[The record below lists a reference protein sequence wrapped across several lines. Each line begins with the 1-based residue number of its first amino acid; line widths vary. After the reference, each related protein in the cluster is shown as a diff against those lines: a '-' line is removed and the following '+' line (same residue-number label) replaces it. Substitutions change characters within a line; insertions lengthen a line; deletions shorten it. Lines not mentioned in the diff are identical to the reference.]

1 MSSRQRQSGRPSG
14 APSAATTLPPYQQPS
29 HPLSMSAQQA
39 LATLAYNNSLAK
51 LKGHYA
57 KIETLIPKGA
67 GEVNDVLYTRQEQ
80 ATQRKAR
87 RARKGLDEEDTD
99 EELEQMKETV
109 DGMTKKMEAAMRK
122 AIDGKVIVEDMEE
135 GVQYLRQNALR
146 LTQAES
152 QTQLTQRSQHRRQ
165 GRRSGRAGG
174 SGEDDEDEDME
185 DEEEY
190 DSPGPTPLN
199 MEGIEITGPSKLFK
213 NRLQEKKDRWQV
225 ASNSARYAENNSY
238 IGFRQI
244 VHDAQHPGGDILLP
258 HASTWFTER
267 GEPALG
273 VTVGATAGDDDDDD
287 VMIAKDSISTKCPL
301 TLREFKDPVSSS
313 KCPHSFEREAIM
325 GMINSSGAR
334 MGTGQKVV
342 QCPVS
347 GCDKATDLK
356 VNPVLLRMI
365 ERLRKAKDQASDDE
379 DDVDATDRPSGSSM
393 QRAESLV
400 SNPVHPAQAS
410 TSLASRARSRM
421 PEQEPPQ
428 SSIVLDLGG
437 SDDSDETEEE

>member
-1 MSSRQRQSGRPSG
+1 MASHQRQPGRPSG
-14 APSAATTLPPYQQPS
+14 AASASATLPPYQQPS

-39 LATLAYNNSLAK
+39 LTTLSNTVSLAK
-51 LKGHYA
+51 LKAHYA

-87 RARKGLDEEDTD
+87 RARKGLEEEGTD
-99 EELEQMKETV
+99 EELEETKETIE
-109 DGMTKKMEAAMRK
+109 GMTRKMEAAMRK
-122 AIDGKVIVEDMEE
+122 AIDGRVIVEDIEE

-152 QTQLTQRSQHRRQ
+152 QTQLTQRSQQRRK
-165 GRRSGRAGG
+165 GRRSGKVEG
-174 SGEDDEDEDME
+174 SGEDDEDEEMAD
-185 DEEEY
+185 DEEY

-199 MEGIEITGPSKLFK
+199 MEGIEITGPSKMFK
-213 NRLQEKKDRWQV
+213 NRLQEKKDKWQV
-225 ASNSARYAENNSY
+225 ASHSARYAENNSY

-273 VTVGATAGDDDDDD
+273 VTVGATAGEDDDDD
-287 VMIAKDSISTKCPL
+287 VMIAKDTISTKCPL
-301 TLREFKDPVSSS
+301 TLREFKDPVSSR
-313 KCPHSFEREAIM
+313 KCPHSFEKEAIM
-325 GMINSSGAR
+325 GMINGSGAR
-334 MGTGQKVV
+334 LGTGQKVV

-347 GCDKATDLK
+347 GCDKMLCAADLK
-356 VNPVLLRMI
+356 VNPVLLRVI

-393 QRAESLV
+393 QRADT
-400 SNPVHPAQAS
+400 N
-410 TSLASRARSRM
+410 LASRARSRM